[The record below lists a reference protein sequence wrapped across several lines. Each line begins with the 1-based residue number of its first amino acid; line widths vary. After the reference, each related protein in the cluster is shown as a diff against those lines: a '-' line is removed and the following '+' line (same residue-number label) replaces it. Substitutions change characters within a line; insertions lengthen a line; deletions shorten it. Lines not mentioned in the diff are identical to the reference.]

1 MKSLRTLSI
10 VIPVFNEER
19 TIECIISSV
28 RKAKTLKLRKE
39 IIVVDDA
46 STDKTSR
53 ILKRL
58 TGIKVLTHPKNKG
71 KGAAI
76 KTGFLEAQGDIIL
89 IQDADEEY
97 SPSDYPVLLDP
108 FFTAQADV
116 VYGSRFRG
124 SEARRVL
131 YFSHQI
137 ANIILTFFS
146 NLCTNLNLSDMEC
159 GYKVFRKEVVK
170 SFVSSLQSQRF
181 GIEPEI
187 TARISKLKGI
197 KLYEVGIHYQ
207 GRTYEEGK
215 KIGMKDGLKALY
227 EIVYF
232 NFLTP

>member
-10 VIPVFNEER
+10 VIPVFNEEQ
-19 TIECIISSV
+19 TIERIISSV
-28 RKAKTLKLRKE
+28 KKAKCLKLRRE
-39 IIVVDDA
+39 IIVFDDA
-46 STDKTSR
+46 STDTTRK
-53 ILKRL
+53 ILKKIK
-58 TGIKVLTHPKNKG
+58 GISVYSHTSNQG
-71 KGAAI
+71 KGAAL
-76 KTGFLEAQGDIIL
+76 KTGFLAAKGDIIL
-89 IQDADEEY
+89 VQDADEEY

-108 FFTAQADV
+108 FFSAHADV

-159 GYKVFRKEVVK
+159 GYKVFRREVVK
-170 SFVSSLQSQRF
+170 SFATSLQSKRF

-187 TARISKLKGI
+187 TARLSKLKGL

-215 KIGMKDGLKALY
+215 KIGFVDGIKALY

-232 NFLTP
+232 NFFTK